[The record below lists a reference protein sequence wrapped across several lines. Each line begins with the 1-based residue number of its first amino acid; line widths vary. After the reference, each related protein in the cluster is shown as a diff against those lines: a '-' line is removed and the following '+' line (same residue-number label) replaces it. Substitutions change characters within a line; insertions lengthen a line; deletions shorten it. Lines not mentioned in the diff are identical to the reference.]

1 LEEDLKVG
9 QYVLVRRIGAGGM
22 AEVWE
27 ARHIHLGHRVAVK
40 FLLPEFARNQELQE
54 RFLNEGKR
62 QAQLQHPNIVPAVD
76 FFQLDGRSFLVMH
89 YVDGRDLET
98 RLEKGNPPLSL
109 DEIHDISWDV
119 LSALGHAHS
128 LGVVHRDVKPANM
141 LMDQSGRTLLM
152 DFGIAKALHEQRNVT
167 LTSLAMGTPDY
178 MSPEQII
185 NPRNV
190 DGRSDIY
197 SFGCVLYAM
206 LTGRPPF
213 GSDSDTAF
221 HVQDCHV
228 RTPPPPLV
236 YANPDVPNAI
246 EEVVLRCLE
255 KDPGNRYQTCGAV
268 MTALD
273 GAISGKPTPVDTAPV
288 EPKPY
293 SGPLTPT
300 PTKIEAKAEDG
311 GAGPRTTIA
320 AQGAASASASATLD
334 PISTQGPD
342 SQAGAP
348 KSLGK
353 YILAIAAG
361 IAVIAGIG
369 YFAMRPKNVRE
380 SKDPSQMHYG
390 DPALDDCRGEAGC
403 LQRKA
408 QADKLSGLSPQD
420 WKNVEYNNPLLQ
432 DCMNYQPCIERKI
445 QADKLL
451 ATKDWQ
457 HADKSLRS
465 DCMAYQPCTQIPA
478 PVRPVQTV
486 PASKPSSDD
495 AENTPDCCNNAA
507 NPAACRKIKKLQGV
521 QDNCHPL
528 MGTN

>member
-76 FFQLDGRSFLVMH
+76 FFQVDGRSFLVMQ

-98 RLEKGNPPLSL
+98 RLEKGNAPLSL
-109 DEIHDISWDV
+109 NEIHGISWDV

-152 DFGIAKALHEQRNVT
+152 DFGIAKALHEQRSVT

-178 MSPEQII
+178 MSPEQIVS
-185 NPRNV
+185 PRDV

-255 KDPGNRYQTCGAV
+255 KNPGNRYQTCEAV

-273 GAISGKPTPVDTAPV
+273 AAISGKATPVETTPI

-293 SGPLTPT
+293 SGTLTPT
-300 PTKIEAKAEDG
+300 PTKIEAKADDG
-311 GAGPRTTIA
+311 GAGPTETIA
-320 AQGAASASASATLD
+320 TQSAASGSATATFGA
-334 PISTQGPD
+334 ISSPGPD
-342 SQAGAP
+342 SQNHAP
-348 KSLGK
+348 KRLGK
-353 YILAIAAG
+353 YILAVVAA
-361 IAVIAGIG
+361 IVVIVGIG
-369 YFAMRPKNVRE
+369 YFAMRPKNDRE
-380 SKDPSQMHYG
+380 PKDWSQIRYG
-390 DPALDDCRGEAGC
+390 DPALNDCGGAAGC
-403 LQRKA
+403 LQRKT
-408 QADKLSGLSPQD
+408 QADKLTALSVQA
-420 WKNVEYNNPLLQ
+420 WKNVEYSNPLLQ
-432 DCMNYQPCIERKI
+432 DCMNYPLCVERKL

-457 HADKSLRS
+457 HADKSLFS
-465 DCMAYQPCTQIPA
+465 DCMAYQPCSQIPA
-478 PVRPVQTV
+478 SVRHAQTV
-486 PASKPSSDD
+486 PASKPPSDGED
-495 AENTPDCCNNAA
+495 TTPDCCENAV
-507 NPAACRKIKKLQGV
+507 NPATCRKNKKLQHV

-528 MGTN
+528 MGPN